1 MFLLTLNPWL
11 LEIKEKMIN
20 INNILFGLV
29 CFVQLTELFIAI
41 LVFDIEEYSHYT
53 FYYDIK

>member
-1 MFLLTLNPWL
+1 M
-11 LEIKEKMIN
+11 EIKEKMIN
-20 INNILFGLV
+20 INNILFGLL

-53 FYYDIK
+53 FYYDIN